1 MIELLYKAS
10 LWIALFGTLTS
21 TIFLGMVAVA
31 SLRFVRARRK
41 QKSPGEIVAAQLPP
55 ISLLKPLHGA
65 EPGLREYLECFFAL
79 DYPEFEILFCAR
91 TEQDAGIK
99 LAREVAARHP
109 LVPVRFLT
117 SGQPPWPNA
126 RCYSV
131 SVMER
136 AARHDL
142 LVVTDS
148 DVLVQPEFLRE
159 IAKPFQ
165 DADVGASTCL
175 YRGKATGM
183 GLWALMEGLG
193 MSVEM
198 TAGVVVADMLEGM
211 RFTLGPCMAVRKDA
225 LAAIGG
231 FDRLGDYYADD
242 FMLGNLV
249 AASGRKVV
257 LSTHVID
264 HCIVNNS
271 FWRNFNHQWS
281 WMKSTRMSRPWGH
294 LGTGL
299 TFAVPFGVLG
309 LGSGLMLGQPRLG
322 AALLVWAL
330 ASRILLCVVAGG
342 FIVADRDAYRFC
354 WLYPLRDAMGSILW
368 VASYVSRT
376 VGWRD
381 DKFVLQKDG
390 LMRRI

>member
-1 MIELLYKAS
+1 MIELLCKAS
-10 LWIALFGTLTS
+10 LWIALLGTLTS
-21 TIFLGMVAVA
+21 TIFLGMVVIA
-31 SLRFVRARRK
+31 SLRFMRGRRK
-41 QKSPGEIVAAQLPP
+41 QSSSAGGMAAALPP
-55 ISLLKPLHGA
+55 ISLLKPLHGV
-65 EPGLREYLECFFAL
+65 EPGLHEYLESFFDL

-91 TEQDAGIK
+91 TEQDAGMK

-109 LVPVRFLT
+109 RIPVRFLT

-131 SVMER
+131 SVMAR
-136 AARHDL
+136 AAVHDL
-142 LVVTDS
+142 LVITDS
-148 DVLVQPEFLRE
+148 DVLVRPQFLRE

-165 DADVGASTCL
+165 NANVGAATCL

-225 LAAIGG
+225 LASIGG
-231 FDRLGDYYADD
+231 FDRLGYYYADD

-249 AASGRKVV
+249 ASSGRKVV

-264 HCIVNNS
+264 HCIVNNT

-299 TFAVPFGVLG
+299 TFAAPFGLLG
-309 LGSGLMLGQPRLG
+309 LVAGLILGQPRLSV
-322 AALLVWAL
+322 ALLAWAL
-330 ASRILLCVVAGG
+330 VSRVLLCLVAGG
-342 FIVADRDAYRFC
+342 LVVADPDAYRFC
-354 WLYPLRDAMGSILW
+354 WLYPLRDMMGSILW
-368 VASYVSRT
+368 VASYASRK

-381 DKFVLQKDG
+381 DRFVLQKNG
-390 LMRRI
+390 WMLRI

>member
-1 MIELLYKAS
+1 
-10 LWIALFGTLTS
+10 
-21 TIFLGMVAVA
+21 
-31 SLRFVRARRK
+31 
-41 QKSPGEIVAAQLPP
+41 
-55 ISLLKPLHGA
+55 
-65 EPGLREYLECFFAL
+65 
-79 DYPEFEILFCAR
+79 
-91 TEQDAGIK
+91 
-99 LAREVAARHP
+99 
-109 LVPVRFLT
+109 
-117 SGQPPWPNA
+117 
-126 RCYSV
+126 
-131 SVMER
+131 
-136 AARHDL
+136 
-142 LVVTDS
+142 
-148 DVLVQPEFLRE
+148 
-159 IAKPFQ
+159 
-165 DADVGASTCL
+165 
-175 YRGKATGM
+175 
-183 GLWALMEGLG
+183 